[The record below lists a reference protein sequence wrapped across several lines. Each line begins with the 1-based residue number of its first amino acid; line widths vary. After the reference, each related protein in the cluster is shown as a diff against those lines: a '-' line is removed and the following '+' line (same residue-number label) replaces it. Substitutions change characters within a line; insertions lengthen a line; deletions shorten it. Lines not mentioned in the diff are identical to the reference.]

1 MEIVI
6 DPAQLWHQFISFAND
21 YKLLTSLVL
30 LIVLLFLKK
39 GVLRLI
45 RRISSHRGEDRR
57 NQINILE
64 QLGNAFIIIVLMMV
78 WSSEIQTLAISIAA
92 FMVAI
97 VLATREFIQCFM
109 GFIYYLG
116 ARPFRVGDWIQMN
129 NIIGEVVEMDW
140 AKTAL
145 LEVDPESFNY
155 TGKHVYVPNSQ
166 LVTQTVRNL
175 NFMRRYRL
183 HSFEI
188 VNEPSV
194 NAYSLL
200 PAFHARAQA
209 HCEYFRDVAERY
221 KGLIERHLEQEFIR
235 IDPEVEIKTNELAKV
250 VVKVSLFCPTA
261 EAHELEHKMC
271 SDWLS
276 LWFKAQKEEQ
286 RQLHAQNNDSSS
298 APNQAKALSEART
311 TTSGAL

>member
-1 MEIVI
+1 MQIMIE
-6 DPAQLWHQFISFAND
+6 PEQLWQQLIAYANE
-21 YKLLTSLVL
+21 YKLVASILLLVML
-30 LIVLLFLKK
+30 HYVKK
-39 GVLRLI
+39 GLLRLI
-45 RRISSHRGEDRR
+45 KHRSTRHGEDRR

-64 QLGNAFIIIVLMMV
+64 QLGNAFIIILLMVV

-109 GFIYYLG
+109 GFIYYLS

-129 NIIGEVVEMDW
+129 NVIGEVVEMDW

-145 LEVDPESFNY
+145 LEVDPESFNF

-166 LVTQTVRNL
+166 LVTQTAKNL

-188 VNEPSV
+188 VNEPTV

-276 LWFKAQKEEQ
+276 LWFRAMKEDNLLGNTPEQ
-286 RQLHAQNNDSSS
+286 AAIGVPQHLGAATQPS
-298 APNQAKALSEART
+298 A
-311 TTSGAL
+311 GGGGF

>member
-6 DPAQLWHQFISFAND
+6 DPAQLWQQLIAFANE

-30 LIVLLFLKK
+30 LVILHYIKK
-39 GVLRLI
+39 GILRLI
-45 RRISSHRGEDRR
+45 KRRSSRRGEDRR

-64 QLGNAFIIIVLMMV
+64 QLGNAFIIILLMMV

-129 NIIGEVVEMDW
+129 NVIGEVVEMDW

-145 LEVDPESFNY
+145 LEVDAETFNY

-188 VNEPSV
+188 VNEPTV

-276 LWFKAQKEEQ
+276 LWFKAMKEEQ
-286 RQLHAQNNDSSS
+286 KQIELQQGDQSAAQLPQSV
-298 APNQAKALSEART
+298 
-311 TTSGAL
+311 TTSNSAL

>member
-6 DPAQLWHQFISFAND
+6 DPAQLWHQFISFA
-21 YKLLTSLVL
+21 
-30 LIVLLFLKK
+30 
-39 GVLRLI
+39 
-45 RRISSHRGEDRR
+45 
-57 NQINILE
+57 
-64 QLGNAFIIIVLMMV
+64 NAFIIIVLMMV

-286 RQLHAQNNDSSS
+286 RQLHAQHSDSSS
-298 APNQAKALSEART
+298 VQNQTKAMPEAQT

>member
-1 MEIVI
+1 MQIMIE
-6 DPAQLWHQFISFAND
+6 PEQLWQQLIAYANE
-21 YKLLTSLVL
+21 YKLVASILLLVIL
-30 LIVLLFLKK
+30 HYVKK
-39 GVLRLI
+39 GLLRLI
-45 RRISSHRGEDRR
+45 KHRSTRHGEDRR

-64 QLGNAFIIIVLMMV
+64 QLGNALIIILLMVV

-129 NIIGEVVEMDW
+129 NVIGEVVEMDW

-145 LEVDPESFNY
+145 LEVDPETFNF

-188 VNEPSV
+188 VNEPTV

-235 IDPEVEIKTNELAKV
+235 IDPEVEIKSNELAKV

-276 LWFKAQKEEQ
+276 LWFRAMKEDNLLGNTSEQ
-286 RQLHAQNNDSSS
+286 TANAVPQHLGAATQSS
-298 APNQAKALSEART
+298 A
-311 TTSGAL
+311 GGGF

>member
-221 KGLIERHLEQEFIR
+221 KGLIERHSEQEFIR

-286 RQLHAQNNDSSS
+286 RQLHAQHSDSSS
-298 APNQAKALSEART
+298 VQNQAKAMPEAQI

>member
-6 DPAQLWHQFISFAND
+6 DPAQLWQQLIAFANE

-30 LIVLLFLKK
+30 LVILHYIKK
-39 GVLRLI
+39 GILRLI
-45 RRISSHRGEDRR
+45 KRRSSRRGEDRR

-64 QLGNAFIIIVLMMV
+64 QLGNAFIIILLMMV

-129 NIIGEVVEMDW
+129 NVIGEVVEMDW

-145 LEVDPESFNY
+145 LEVDAETFNY

-188 VNEPSV
+188 VNEPTV

-276 LWFKAQKEEQ
+276 LWFKAMKEEQ
-286 RQLHAQNNDSSS
+286 KQIESQQGDQSAAQLSQSVTVSNSS
-298 APNQAKALSEART
+298 L
-311 TTSGAL
+311 

>member
-6 DPAQLWHQFISFAND
+6 DPAQLWQQLIAFANE

-30 LIVLLFLKK
+30 LVILHYIKK
-39 GVLRLI
+39 GILRLI
-45 RRISSHRGEDRR
+45 KRRSSRRGEDRR

-64 QLGNAFIIIVLMMV
+64 QLGNAFIIILLMMV

-129 NIIGEVVEMDW
+129 NVIGEVVEMDW

-145 LEVDPESFNY
+145 LEVDAETFNY

-188 VNEPSV
+188 VNEPTV

-276 LWFKAQKEEQ
+276 LWFKAMKEEQ
-286 RQLHAQNNDSSS
+286 KQIELQQGDQSAAQLPQSVTASNSS
-298 APNQAKALSEART
+298 L
-311 TTSGAL
+311 

>member
-1 MEIVI
+1 VEILI
-6 DPAQLWHQFISFAND
+6 EPEQLWQQLIAYANE
-21 YKLLTSLVL
+21 YKLVASIILLVL
-30 LIVLLFLKK
+30 LHYVKK
-39 GVLRLI
+39 GLLRLI
-45 RRISSHRGEDRR
+45 RHRSTRHGEDRR

-64 QLGNAFIIIVLMMV
+64 QLGNALIIILLMVV

-129 NIIGEVVEMDW
+129 NVIGEVVEMDW

-145 LEVDPESFNY
+145 LEVDPETFNF

-188 VNEPSV
+188 VNEPTV

-209 HCEYFRDVAERY
+209 HCEYYRDVAERY

-276 LWFKAQKEEQ
+276 LWFRAMKEDNLLGNAQEQ
-286 RQLHAQNNDSSS
+286 NGIAVPQHLGAATQSS
-298 APNQAKALSEART
+298 A
-311 TTSGAL
+311 GGGF

>member
-6 DPAQLWHQFISFAND
+6 DPAQMWQQFIAVAND
-21 YKLLTSLVL
+21 YKLLTSLV
-30 LIVLLFLKK
+30 FLVILHYIKK
-39 GVLRLI
+39 GLLRLI
-45 RRISSHRGEDRR
+45 KRRSSRKGEDRR

-64 QLGNAFIIIVLMMV
+64 QLGNALIIILLMVM

-166 LVTQTVRNL
+166 LVTQTVKNL

-188 VNEPSV
+188 VNEPTV

-276 LWFKAQKEEQ
+276 LWFKAMKEEQ
-286 RQLHAQNNDSSS
+286 
-298 APNQAKALSEART
+298 KALETLQGEPCSAQLQNT
-311 TTSGAL
+311 PTVTSAS

>member
-1 MEIVI
+1 MKYDIN
-6 DPAQLWHQFISFAND
+6 ALWQEVSAFMLD
-21 YKLLTSLVL
+21 YKLLTSVLVVVLLHVFKRLVL
-30 LIVLLFLKK
+30 KVIRKQSSKK
-39 GVLRLI
+39 GD
-45 RRISSHRGEDRR
+45 DRR

-64 QLGNAFIIIVLMMV
+64 QLGNAFIIIALMMI

-129 NIIGEVVEMDW
+129 NIVGEVVEMDW

-145 LEVDPESFNY
+145 LEVDPDTFNY

-175 NFMRRYRL
+175 NFLRRYKL

-188 VNEPSV
+188 VNEPTV
-194 NAYSLL
+194 NPYRIL
-200 PAFHARAQA
+200 PAFSARAQA

-221 KGLIERHLEQEFIR
+221 KGLIERHLEQEFIQ
-235 IDPEVEIKTNELAKV
+235 IDPDILIETNELAKV
-250 VVKVSLFCPTA
+250 VVSVSIFCPTT
-261 EAHELEHKMC
+261 EAQELQSKIS
-271 SDWLS
+271 SDWMT
-276 LWFKAQKEEQ
+276 LWFKAIKEDEDQ
-286 RQLHAQNNDSSS
+286 IRLLD
-298 APNQAKALSEART
+298 EA
-311 TTSGAL
+311 TS

>member
-6 DPAQLWHQFISFAND
+6 DPAQLWQQLIAFANE

-30 LIVLLFLKK
+30 LVILHYIKK
-39 GVLRLI
+39 GILRLI
-45 RRISSHRGEDRR
+45 KRQSSRRGEDRR

-64 QLGNAFIIIVLMMV
+64 QLGNAFIIILLMMV

-129 NIIGEVVEMDW
+129 NVIGEVVEMDW

-145 LEVDPESFNY
+145 LEVDAETFNY

-188 VNEPSV
+188 VNEPTV

-276 LWFKAQKEEQ
+276 LWFKAMKEEQ
-286 RQLHAQNNDSSS
+286 KQIESQQVDQSLAQLPQSV
-298 APNQAKALSEART
+298 
-311 TTSGAL
+311 TTSNSAL